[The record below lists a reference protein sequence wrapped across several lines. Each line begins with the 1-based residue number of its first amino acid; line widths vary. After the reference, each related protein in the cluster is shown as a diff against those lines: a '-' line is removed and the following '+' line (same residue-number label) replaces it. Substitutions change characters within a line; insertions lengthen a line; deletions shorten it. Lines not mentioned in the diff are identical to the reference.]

1 MNLEG
6 REQMENLAR
15 QFQENTMVQDLGTI
29 SRSENGVFTVETRS
43 GTYEA
48 RQAVSCLITPRQNDK
63 VLLMGDFPEGL
74 YILVV
79 LEREGEQKQTLSFQ
93 GDVDLSVKSGRLTIT
108 SGQGM
113 KFASGKNIDFASPEL
128 NVHSLQSEVHIH
140 RLIFSG
146 NFWLGQVEKIRLVVT
161 AFDTFIE
168 RLTQRVKRSYRTI
181 EEIDHL
187 KAGRLDYLV
196 DKLLSLRGKYS
207 MFTAKEDVKIDAERI
222 HMG

>member
-1 MNLEG
+1 
-6 REQMENLAR
+6 MENLAR
-15 QFQENTMVQDLGTI
+15 QLQENILVRELGVI
-29 SRSENGVFTVETRS
+29 SRIDNGIFAVETRS

-48 RQAVSCLITPRQNDK
+48 RQAVSCLISPRKNDK
-63 VLLMGDFPEGL
+63 VLLMGNFPGDL
-74 YILVV
+74 YILAV
-79 LEREGEQKQTLSFQ
+79 LERDAEQKQSLSFQ
-93 GDVDLSVKSGRLTIT
+93 GDVDFTVKSGRLTIT
-108 SGQGM
+108 SEQGL
-113 KFASGKNIDFASPEL
+113 KFSSARDIDFASPVL

-146 NFWLGQVEKIRLVVT
+146 NFWLGQVEKIRLIVS
-161 AFDTFIE
+161 AFDAVIE
-168 RLTQRVKRSYRTI
+168 RLTQRIKRSYRTI